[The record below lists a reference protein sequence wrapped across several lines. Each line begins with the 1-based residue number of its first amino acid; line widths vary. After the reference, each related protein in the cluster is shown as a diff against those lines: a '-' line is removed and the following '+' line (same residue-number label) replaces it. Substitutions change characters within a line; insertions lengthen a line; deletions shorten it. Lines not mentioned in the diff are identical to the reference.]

1 MIDKLEMFIALSRIR
16 HFGRAA
22 EELGITQPSLSAG
35 IKQLESQLG
44 VQLVNRGSRFGG
56 LTTEGERALEWAL
69 RIVGDTR
76 TFKQEMRSSKKG
88 LSGEIKLAVIP
99 TALPM
104 VADLTEKFYAK
115 HPNVRFSILSQ
126 SSAGMQ
132 AMMDNLQIDAGITY
146 LDHAPL
152 GRVKTVPLFDEDYA
166 VICHKDAPLAQNAT
180 IQWAEL
186 AQENLCLLTPNMQNR
201 QIIDQMLIAAG
212 VTPTP
217 TVQSNSTV
225 VLASHVETGR
235 WVTVLPTHMA
245 EFLTTGR
252 PIVQIALKGSQTQR
266 VGLIVPDRD
275 PLPPLTNALLGLAHS
290 F

>member
-1 MIDKLEMFIALSRIR
+1 MIDKLEMFIALCRIR

-22 EELGITQPSLSAG
+22 EELGITQPTLSAG
-35 IKQLESQLG
+35 IKQLEAQLG

-69 RIVGDTR
+69 RIVSDAR

-88 LSGEIKLAVIP
+88 LSGEIRLAVIP

-104 VADLTEKFYAK
+104 VADLTEKFCAK

-132 AMMDNLQIDAGITY
+132 AMMDNLQIDGGITY
-146 LDHAPL
+146 LDHALL

-166 VICHKDAPLAQNAT
+166 VVCHKDAPIAQRGHVDWADLAS
-180 IQWAEL
+180 
-186 AQENLCLLTPNMQNR
+186 ENLCLLTPDMQNR

-212 VTPTP
+212 VTPSASI
-217 TVQSNSTV
+217 QSNSTV

-235 WVTVLPTHMA
+235 WVTVLPVHMA

-252 PIVQIALKGSQTQR
+252 PIVQIALKGSQKQR

-275 PLPPLTNALLGLAHS
+275 PLPPLTNALLGLAHNL
-290 F
+290 